1 MYLQNAPIAIKFG
14 ENFISVI
21 WVLTVKVAQER
32 DKLKTESVTNN
43 EKAAELIKLVEE
55 RLRMDALRTE
65 SQSKIDY
72 LQNQLEV
79 KSNLITE
86 VTQERDKFKS
96 ECLTNNGKVAKLIEE
111 NLRMDAIKTESQ
123 SKIESLQNQL
133 EVKRNLVN
141 ANEVTQ
147 EWEWDTLLIE
157 SLTHCEEAFELI
169 EVSKYM
175 LKFESQSK
183 IIFIL
188 EISGVYVINKKY
200 VLTVAHCHN
209 EEIPEKVIKYVTD
222 DRSINCLIGI
232 ML

>member
-1 MYLQNAPIAIKFG
+1 MHFK
-14 ENFISVI
+14 
-21 WVLTVKVAQER
+21 
-32 DKLKTESVTNN
+32 
-43 EKAAELIKLVEE
+43 
-55 RLRMDALRTE
+55 TE

-133 EVKRNLVN
+133 ELEL
-141 ANEVTQ
+141 A
-147 EWEWDTLLIE
+147 E
-157 SLTHCEEAFELI
+157 SLTNCEEAFELI
-169 EVSKYM
+169 EVRGQLDM

-183 IIFIL
+183 IILIFKS
-188 EISGVYVINKKY
+188 SGVYVIHK
-200 VLTVAHCHN
+200 
-209 EEIPEKVIKYVTD
+209 
-222 DRSINCLIGI
+222 
-232 ML
+232 

>member
-1 MYLQNAPIAIKFG
+1 MKHNKLKSEVLSNNAELIEERVRMEAFKIEAQSKIEWLQRKLEAKSDLFN
-14 ENFISVI
+14 
-21 WVLTVKVAQER
+21 KVAQER

-123 SKIESLQNQL
+123 SKIESLQNL
-133 EVKRNLVN
+133 RKVYINLII
-141 ANEVTQ
+141 EVTL
-147 EWEWDTLLIE
+147 ERDKLKTE
-157 SLTHCEEAFELI
+157 SVNQRLKRKMDKNVPNPKKKRLT
-169 EVSKYM
+169 
-175 LKFESQSK
+175 
-183 IIFIL
+183 IL
-188 EISGVYVINKKY
+188 
-200 VLTVAHCHN
+200 T
-209 EEIPEKVIKYVTD
+209 
-222 DRSINCLIGI
+222 
-232 ML
+232 